1 MRIFTGLKPTGELT
15 LGNYI
20 GSILNFDQN
29 GITKDNSLL
38 CIADLHAIT
47 VNPPENTELKR
58 LVREQLAMY
67 IALNI
72 HNKTNIYLQSHI
84 PAHSQLAWILTCF
97 SKNGELDRMTQYK
110 DKKDQSSSTST
121 GLYTY
126 PILMAADILLYD
138 TTHVP
143 VGIDQKQHV
152 EFCRNVADRF
162 NSYYNCDLFTIPE
175 PIIDQNTKKIYSLTD
190 PSKKMSKS
198 STTPKSHILLTDSRS
213 VVLKKMKS
221 AVTDSLGIIN
231 YDVENQPGVSNLLS
245 IYMAMKNISMNE
257 TLNHFD
263 QQSYGFLKTEVA
275 ASISDVLEPVQK
287 RYYEILEDETIINEV
302 LTSGAKF
309 ASKIASKK
317 IDDVYSIIGYL

>member
-1 MRIFTGLKPTGELT
+1 
-15 LGNYI
+15 
-20 GSILNFDQN
+20 
-29 GITKDNSLL
+29 
-38 CIADLHAIT
+38 
-47 VNPPENTELKR
+47 
-58 LVREQLAMY
+58 
-67 IALNI
+67 
-72 HNKTNIYLQSHI
+72 
-84 PAHSQLAWILTCF
+84 
-97 SKNGELDRMTQYK
+97 
-110 DKKDQSSSTST
+110 
-121 GLYTY
+121 
-126 PILMAADILLYD
+126 
-138 TTHVP
+138 
-143 VGIDQKQHV
+143 
-152 EFCRNVADRF
+152 
-162 NSYYNCDLFTIPE
+162 
-175 PIIDQNTKKIYSLTD
+175 
-190 PSKKMSKS
+190 
-198 STTPKSHILLTDSRS
+198 
-213 VVLKKMKS
+213 MKS

>member
-1 MRIFTGLKPTGELT
+1 
-15 LGNYI
+15 
-20 GSILNFDQN
+20 
-29 GITKDNSLL
+29 
-38 CIADLHAIT
+38 
-47 VNPPENTELKR
+47 
-58 LVREQLAMY
+58 
-67 IALNI
+67 
-72 HNKTNIYLQSHI
+72 
-84 PAHSQLAWILTCF
+84 
-97 SKNGELDRMTQYK
+97 
-110 DKKDQSSSTST
+110 
-121 GLYTY
+121 
-126 PILMAADILLYD
+126 
-138 TTHVP
+138 
-143 VGIDQKQHV
+143 
-152 EFCRNVADRF
+152 
-162 NSYYNCDLFTIPE
+162 
-175 PIIDQNTKKIYSLTD
+175 
-190 PSKKMSKS
+190 MSKS

-231 YDVENQPGVSNLLS
+231 YDVKNQPGVSNLLS